1 MTTIL
6 VKYLLAISVA
16 TGTTMWA
23 QSNGAQDSPKPDN
36 TQVNQRDR
44 DKAEPTADQQKE
56 NKSDRETAQQIRRS
70 IVKDKS
76 LSTDAHNVKI
86 IAQGGTVTLK
96 GPVRTEEEKAAVEK
110 KAAEVA
116 GATNVK
122 SEIEVA
128 PKDGH

>member
-1 MTTIL
+1 MLNRFFLALTVTSGSLLL
-6 VKYLLAISVA
+6 VHS
-16 TGTTMWA
+16 TM
-23 QSNGAQDSPKPDN
+23 AQDAPKPDN
-36 TQVNQRDR
+36 TSVNQRDR
-44 DKAEPTADQQKE
+44 EAAQPTADQQKE
-56 NKSDRETAQQIRRS
+56 NKSDRETASRIRRS

-86 IAQGGTVTLK
+86 IAQGGTVTLR

-110 KAAEVA
+110 KAAEIA
-116 GATNVK
+116 GTSNVK

>member
-1 MTTIL
+1 MKNFVICC
-6 VKYLLAISVA
+6 LLAFSMA
-16 TGTTMWA
+16 SAMSLA
-23 QSNGAQDSPKPDN
+23 QSSTASDSTKPDN
-36 TQVNQRDR
+36 TKVNQRDR
-44 DKAEPTADQQKE
+44 DKTQLTADQQKE
-56 NKSDRETAQQIRRS
+56 NKSDRETARQIRRS

-96 GPVRTEEEKAAVEK
+96 GPVRTDEEKAAVEK

-116 GATNVK
+116 GESNVK

-128 PKDGH
+128 PKSGH

>member
-1 MTTIL
+1 MKKIIVACLLTVSMASATM
-6 VKYLLAISVA
+6 LLAQNSTA
-16 TGTTMWA
+16 PDA
-23 QSNGAQDSPKPDN
+23 AKPDN
-36 TQVNQRDR
+36 TKVNQRDR

-56 NKSDRETAQQIRRS
+56 NKSDRETARQIRRS

-116 GATNVK
+116 GASNVK

-128 PKDGH
+128 PKSGH